1 MYRLG
6 TEMNESGRFSGLPRG
21 HVSSRRKSKFARRNA
36 RERQDVLQGRR
47 LGVLIFMMKGR
58 HGRISLNRSIAR
70 CSKRSIGGAS
80 SGGRLRIFDF
90 DPGFRRTRYGASSL
104 FETVPSRPSLQ
115 VALTLKTLFEIQ
127 EYAQNE
133 RHYPDE

>member
-1 MYRLG
+1 MKAA
-6 TEMNESGRFSGLPRG
+6 GLVACRAG
-21 HVSSRRKSKFARRNA
+21 MLARVENQSYARRNA